1 MSVASASART
11 PYGFREDRPA
21 PRAAGVRSGDEPDG
35 RAPGRSIGRRFSIGD
50 PVLDLVTVLGMIA
63 VFALIGVLGK
73 AVERL

>member
-1 MSVASASART
+1 M
-11 PYGFREDRPA
+11 
-21 PRAAGVRSGDEPDG
+21 DG
-35 RAPGRSIGRRFSIGD
+35 PPGRSIGRRFSIGD